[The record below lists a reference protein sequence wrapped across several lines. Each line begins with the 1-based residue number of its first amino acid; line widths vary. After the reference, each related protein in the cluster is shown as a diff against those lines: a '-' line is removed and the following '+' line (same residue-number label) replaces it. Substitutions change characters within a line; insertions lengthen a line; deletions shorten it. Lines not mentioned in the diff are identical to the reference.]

1 MQKKL
6 INDLTAR
13 KKRTFY
19 GRDFNSMRS
28 DLLSYAKTY
37 FPESIQDFSDASVGG
52 LFLDMAAH
60 VGDVMSYYLD
70 HQFNELD
77 INTAVQTK
85 NIEKLLKTAG
95 IKNRSSSP
103 SIVEVDFYITVP
115 SSVDIN
121 DNVVVKSSTL
131 PIILA
136 GTSMKS
142 NTGIK
147 FELMEDLDF
156 SKKIFDEYVH
166 ERFIN
171 TDDLDSDL
179 NPNTYIIKMTGVCV
193 SGETKTKKI
202 SAGPFKQFKKITIQ
216 DTDINEILRVKDT
229 TGNEFYEVEYL
240 SQDVIF
246 KSVQNKGYDYDKVSD
261 NLEIL
266 PAPYRFTRELDGK
279 TSYTLLTFGG
289 GNNQTLDT
297 DYIPDPSEFALPL
310 YGKTTMS
317 RQSIDPNNMLSTS
330 TLGMSPYDTT
340 LTIVYRRGGGLNH
353 NVPAETIKTIEKL
366 EIMNNRDSSSY
377 ENFRIKTSLN
387 ILNTKDSRGG
397 EDKPT
402 INELRYEYKGH
413 QNSQSRIVTKNDL
426 LTRVY
431 TLPTNFGRVFRA
443 GLTNS
448 TSNLFSTQLF
458 IISRN
463 SKGNLI
469 SSSDSLKKNLE
480 IYLNQYRLI
489 TDAVDILDAFVIN
502 IGVEYEIVT
511 DGITHKNIIVEEI
524 NKKIKSYFDIK
535 KWQIDMPINVSD
547 LEIIINTTDG
557 VISNNYCK
565 LTNITGLDY
574 SSNQI
579 NIQES
584 TTGKFL
590 VGPLGSIF
598 ELKKP
603 SFDIKGY
610 VK

>member
-6 INDLTAR
+6 VNDLIRR

-19 GRDFNSMRS
+19 GRDFDALRS
-28 DLLSYAKTY
+28 DLLEYASTY
-37 FPESIQDFSDASVGG
+37 FPDSIQDFSDASVGG

-60 VGDVMSYYLD
+60 VGDVMSFYLD
-70 HQFNELD
+70 HQFSELD

-103 SIVEVDFYITVP
+103 SIVEVDFYLTVP
-115 SSVDIN
+115 SVVDIN
-121 DNVVVKSSTL
+121 DNIVVDPDVL
-131 PIILA
+131 PTILT
-136 GTSMKS
+136 GTAIKS
-142 NTGIK
+142 NSGIK

-156 SKKIFDEYVH
+156 SRQIFDEYIH

-171 TDDLDSDL
+171 TDDLDADL
-179 NPNTYIIKMTGVCV
+179 NPNSYIIKMTGICV
-193 SGETKTKKI
+193 SGETKTKTI
-202 SAGPFKQFKKITIQ
+202 SAGSFQQFKKITIS

-229 TGNEFYEVEYL
+229 SGNEYYEVEYL
-240 SQDVIF
+240 SQDVVF
-246 KSVQNKGYDYDKVSD
+246 RAVQNKSYDYDVVSN

-266 PAPYRFTRELDGK
+266 PAPYRFTRELDRSSSL
-279 TSYTLLTFGG
+279 TSMTFGS
-289 GNNQTLDT
+289 GNAMTLDT
-297 DYIPDPSEFALPL
+297 DYIPDPSEFALPM

-330 TLGMSPYDTT
+330 TLGMSPYDTN
-340 LTIVYRRGGGLNH
+340 LTIVYRKGGGLNH
-353 NVPAETIKTIEKL
+353 NVSASSIKTVEKL
-366 EIMNNRDSSSY
+366 LIMYNRDSSSY
-377 ENFRIKTSLN
+377 NNFNIKTSLN
-387 ILNTKDSRGG
+387 IINEKAARGG

-402 INELRYEYKGH
+402 INELRFEYKGH

-443 GLTNS
+443 GLSNT

-458 IISRN
+458 IISRD
-463 SKGNLI
+463 SSGKLT

-489 TDAVDILDAFVIN
+489 TDAIDILDAFIIN
-502 IGVEYEIVT
+502 IGIEYEIVT
-511 DGITHKNIIVEEI
+511 DGIIHKNIIVDNI
-524 NKKIKSYFDIK
+524 NKKIKLLFDIK
-535 KWQIDMPINVSD
+535 KWHIDMPINKTNIEM
-547 LEIIINTTDG
+547 LINNTEG
-557 VISNNYCK
+557 VISLNYCTLLSK
-565 LTNITGLDY
+565 TGTDY
-574 SSNQI
+574 SSFAFDIDEN
-579 NIQES
+579 

-590 VGPLGSIF
+590 VGPPGSIF
-598 ELKKP
+598 ELK
-603 SFDIKGY
+603 SATDDIAGY